1 METSRAVIGLLLSV
15 SGPENGK
22 TRPAQTFVQK
32 PGIIK
37 ASKAAGCSDRA
48 GRNYL
53 PGAGK
58 NRLADS
64 SEPSRLKHPASSD
77 EESKKPCR
85 KRQGTEGN
93 TLLKHASLLPIS
105 LGRLKDKLI
114 IIGGTKL
121 CQLAKSPKKSGLK
134 GAFFTLGESVHL
146 SPEAGS
152 CFWSHSQQLVP
163 IHRREHRI

>member
-1 METSRAVIGLLLSV
+1 MSYGLLLSV
-15 SGPENGK
+15 GGPENGK

-32 PGIIK
+32 PGIII
-37 ASKAAGCSDRA
+37 ACKAAGCSDRA

-58 NRLADS
+58 NHLADS

-93 TLLKHASLLPIS
+93 TLLKHASHLPIS

-114 IIGGTKL
+114 IIGGAKL
-121 CQLAKSPKKSGLK
+121 CQLAKSPKKSGLDW
-134 GAFFTLGESVHL
+134 AFFTLGESVHL
-146 SPEAGS
+146 SPAQGFR
-152 CFWSHSQQLVP
+152 FWLHSQQLVP
-163 IHRREHRI
+163 ASGVRYRI